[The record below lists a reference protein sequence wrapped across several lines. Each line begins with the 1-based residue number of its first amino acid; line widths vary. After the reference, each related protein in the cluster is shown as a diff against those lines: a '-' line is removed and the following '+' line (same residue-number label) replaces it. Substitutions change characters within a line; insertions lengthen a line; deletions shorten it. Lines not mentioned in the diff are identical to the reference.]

1 MLSTKDYILSYLLE
15 QEDYISGEVLSSRL
29 DISRAA
35 VNTAVKTLR
44 SEGYDIL
51 SSTKKG
57 YMLTSRPDRPCYG
70 ELLLSLPEERLDR
83 IRFYDEVPSTN
94 DTLKQLA
101 FEGAPEGTVVI
112 ADHQSR
118 GKGRRG
124 RSFDS
129 PHGTGIYFSYLMRP
143 SISPSDSTC
152 ITAWTA
158 VAVCRAISR
167 SCGIEPSIKWVNDL
181 VAGSKKIT
189 GILTEMTLESES
201 GMIDSIVVGIG
212 INVNQ
217 KESDFP
223 EDIRH
228 MAGSLR
234 MAKGEIISRTPLIVA
249 MVEEMDIL
257 SASIT
262 GDTSGYLEEYRKS
275 CLTVGKEVSVVRVH
289 DSGEIPRHGTAI
301 SVNPDLSLKV
311 RFQDGSE
318 EDLQSGEVSVRGLYG
333 YI

>member
-1 MLSTKDYILSYLLE
+1 MLSTKDYILYYLLG
-15 QEDYISGEVLSSRL
+15 QEDYISGEFISSRL

-35 VNTAVKTLR
+35 VNTAVKALR
-44 SEGYDIL
+44 NDGYNIK

-57 YMLTSRPDRPCYG
+57 YILIEHPDRPCYG
-70 ELLLSLPEERLDR
+70 ELLHFLPEERLGKVH
-83 IRFYDEVPSTN
+83 IFDEVQSTN

-112 ADHQSR
+112 ADCQIR

-143 SISPSDSTC
+143 SISPADASC

-158 VAVCRAISR
+158 VAVCRAIRR
-167 SCGIEPSIKWVNDL
+167 SCGIAPSIKWVNDL
-181 VAGSKKIT
+181 VADRKKIT

-212 INVNQ
+212 VNVNQ
-217 KESDFP
+217 TEKDIP
-223 EDIRH
+223 EDIGH
-228 MAGSLR
+228 IAGSLR
-234 MAKGEIISRTPLIVA
+234 MAKGEMIPRSPLISA
-249 MVEEMDIL
+249 MVEEMDLL
-257 SASIT
+257 SSSIP
-262 GDTSGYLEEYRKS
+262 GDTSGYLEEYRSS

-289 DSGEIPRHGTAI
+289 DSGETPRHGTALC
-301 SVNPDLSLKV
+301 VNPDLSLKV
-311 RFQDGSE
+311 RFKDGSE